1 MRSFMHLCGRAFTRS
16 FIHWSACQLLS
27 IDLPIR
33 LSIKLVAG
41 KLFIFSIWKSK
52 YRQVVAGKLFFI
64 LSLKSLWTV
73 PMAWY
78 PRQVHR
84 LLSLFCGMSLN
95 TYSTLAVL
103 GKDVAKG
110 WWTLLAHKA
119 CRLPYAA
126 NSRAQVHKRVD
137 VIAWR
142 FYSPAYFSVLISP
155 SIDFTYPDTTKATN
169 LATKKKRKKN
179 KRLYLLSIDFTKSRI
194 PFTFS

>member
-1 MRSFMHLCGRAFTRS
+1 
-16 FIHWSACQLLS
+16 
-27 IDLPIR
+27 
-33 LSIKLVAG
+33 
-41 KLFIFSIWKSK
+41 
-52 YRQVVAGKLFFI
+52 
-64 LSLKSLWTV
+64 
-73 PMAWY
+73 MAWY

-84 LLSLFCGMSLN
+84 LLSLFFFCGMSLN

-169 LATKKKRKKN
+169 LATKKKKKKRKKKN
-179 KRLYLLSIDFTKSRI
+179 DYTYCLLISQNHGFLSLSVRNYSIMQI
-194 PFTFS
+194 WFSGELAFQHTAF

>member
-1 MRSFMHLCGRAFTRS
+1 MDSTNGVVPETSSSPFVSF
-16 FIHWSACQLLS
+16 
-27 IDLPIR
+27 
-33 LSIKLVAG
+33 
-41 KLFIFSIWKSK
+41 
-52 YRQVVAGKLFFI
+52 FF
-64 LSLKSLWTV
+64 
-73 PMAWY
+73 
-78 PRQVHR
+78 
-84 LLSLFCGMSLN
+84 FCGMSLN

-169 LATKKKRKKN
+169 LATKKKKNEKK
-179 KRLYLLSIDFTKSRI
+179 KTIILTVYWFHKITDSFHFQLEITVSCKFDFLESWPSSTQL
-194 PFTFS
+194 FNLW